1 MKRQSEFGNRLGR
14 LITRVEAWSYAD
26 ADPGAGVAQEV
37 ARELKRLAVV
47 APSGRLRTGVKRA
60 QDALD
65 DGLSAET
72 VAAALYRLRAE
83 FAAERPQGSAPP
95 SPSR

>member
-1 MKRQSEFGNRLGR
+1 MKRQSEFGDRLLR
-14 LITRVEAWSYAD
+14 LIARVEAWSYAD
-26 ADPGAGVAQEV
+26 ADPGAGVPQEV
-37 ARELKRLAVV
+37 AAELKRLATA
-47 APSGRLRTGVKRA
+47 APTPPLRTGVRRA

-65 DGLSAET
+65 DGLSAEA

-83 FAAERPQGSAPP
+83 FEAGRPQDSEPP